1 MPIVPVT
8 TENVG
13 FISRNIYSCL
23 HALSLTLK
31 KDVSLQ
37 LNSHNKWHSKAL
49 SGPRLTISYRP

>member
-31 KDVSLQ
+31 KGVSLQ
-37 LNSHNKWHSKAL
+37 LNSHLQQVA
-49 SGPRLTISYRP
+49 